1 MKKDNV
7 NLIGNNIRNL
17 RLKHNYSQD
26 ELAELLD
33 VSTNHIYR
41 IEAGTSN
48 ISLKVLLK
56 AREIF
61 SVNANALIE
70 ESQRVNDITILAEEI
85 AGILEQCNEI
95 ETKIIIQTVHDLHKT
110 LKQLRV

>member
-1 MKKDNV
+1 M
-7 NLIGNNIRNL
+7 
-17 RLKHNYSQD
+17 KHNYSQD

-33 VSTNHIYR
+33 VSANHIYR

-56 AREIF
+56 AREVF

-70 ESQRVNDITILAEEI
+70 ERQRVDDVVMLTEEI
-85 AGILEQCNEI
+85 AGVLEQCNEM
-95 ETKIIIQTVHDLHKT
+95 ETKIIIQTIHDLHRT
-110 LKQLRV
+110 LKKLHI

>member
-1 MKKDNV
+1 MIWEVHMKKDNFNV
-7 NLIGNNIRNL
+7 IGNNIRNL

-33 VSTNHIYR
+33 VSANHIYR

-61 SVNANALIE
+61 SVKRKRIDRRK
-70 ESQRVNDITILAEEI
+70 SKGKRYHST
-85 AGILEQCNEI
+85 
-95 ETKIIIQTVHDLHKT
+95 
-110 LKQLRV
+110 R